1 MTRMANFGY
10 KIKYFFFRPNKTNKT
25 FNFSKITFQDWM
37 SSFERLQICYIPQSS
52 KPKGNKWKELQYD
65 GEWSAVKTGSSFW
78 SNPQYLLEFKPN
90 RKNLQS
96 DIIVECMQK
105 NVHQKRK
112 QSNGQYREE
121 SIQLRVFKVKDN
133 VVQRIKGRKLYPI
146 DLERV
151 GDSGDYT
158 NSREVTFQCSLPAVG
173 RYLIIPSKAATKT
186 SAQFLIRVFTEAPID
201 FSVLNIDGSNLRQN
215 EFKFYDGKG
224 PEKTFGIREWS
235 DYLPPG
241 DKKIY
246 KNMRK
251 NLSDRLRLRKSQ
263 ISRSRPKRS
272 RSSSRETTNSRS
284 RSRSPIDAKYTRNV
298 VTDNCNYYRQ
308 PKKNESSCTLI

>member
-1 MTRMANFGY
+1 
-10 KIKYFFFRPNKTNKT
+10 
-25 FNFSKITFQDWM
+25 M
-37 SSFERLQICYIPQSS
+37 SSFERLQICYFSQSS
-52 KPKGNKWKELQYD
+52 RPKCNKWKGIQLD
-65 GEWSAVKTGSSFW
+65 GEWPIDSAGGNIGSSFW

-90 RKNLQS
+90 RRNAHHQS
-96 DIIVECMQK
+96 DLIVACMQ
-105 NVHQKRK
+105 NNTNQKRK
-112 QSNGQYREE
+112 QSNGQYREDF
-121 SIQLRVFKVKDN
+121 IQLRVFKVKEN
-133 VVQRIKGRKLYPI
+133 AVQRTEGGKLYPK

-235 DYLPPG
+235 DYLPPS

-272 RSSSRETTNSRS
+272 RSSSRETNSRSRSRS